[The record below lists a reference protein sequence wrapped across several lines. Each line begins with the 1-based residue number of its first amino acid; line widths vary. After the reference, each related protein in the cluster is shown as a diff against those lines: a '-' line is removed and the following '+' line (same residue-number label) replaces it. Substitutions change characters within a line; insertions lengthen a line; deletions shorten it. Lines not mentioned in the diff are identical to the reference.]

1 MTLAVASTPSPA
13 DEGIAGPGSRALA
26 GAIVALMVLA
36 SVMLWVGAPLLWV
49 WVGSQLQGGSTP
61 SLGVYLLVL
70 AGVMVSGIVM
80 SKLLSALDRAYARVT
95 HRDGPVRVHL
105 AWHRSLRGERT
116 SGRPTRMVDVVMV
129 ASVSAA
135 LVTLAVWFFLLAGSS
150 LPR

>member
-1 MTLAVASTPSPA
+1 VASTPSRP
-13 DEGIAGPGSRALA
+13 DERIAGPGSRALA
-26 GAIVALMVLA
+26 GGIVALMALA
-36 SVMLWVGAPLLWV
+36 SVALWVGAPLLWV
-49 WVGSQLQGGSTP
+49 WVGSQLQRGSTP

-70 AGVMVSGIVM
+70 AGVVVSGIVM
-80 SKLLSALDRAYARVT
+80 SKVLSALDRAYGRVT
-95 HRDGPVRVHL
+95 HRDAPVRVRL

-135 LVTLAVWFFLLAGSS
+135 LLALGVWFFLLAGSS